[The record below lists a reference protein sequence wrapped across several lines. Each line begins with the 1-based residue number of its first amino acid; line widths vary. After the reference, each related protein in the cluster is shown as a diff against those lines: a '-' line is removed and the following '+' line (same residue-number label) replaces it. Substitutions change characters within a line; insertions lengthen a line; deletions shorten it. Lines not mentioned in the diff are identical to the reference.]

1 MGIVLHQVALIALI
15 TQPPELAQV
24 VAVIE
29 EELREGLDAPKGVA
43 GSRERSLVVAVEED
57 HWDLLDA
64 ADIGA
69 KANHRLAEIEVPDH
83 REVVGKFR
91 ADLDALAWR
100 RAARQSSGAKLRQNR
115 DDGRNAKMFGGH
127 SPLPSGKYSPNAA
140 NSRHVPRNRFYRPI
154 ANGAAKAPS
163 CRTHPSSANNFETLT
178 SQNFLAFCEQLFQ
191 KLVT

>member
-43 GSRERSLVVAVEED
+43 GSRERSIVVSVEED

-69 KANHRLAEIEVPDH
+69 KANHRLAEREVPDH
-83 REVVGKFR
+83 LEVIWKFR
-91 ADLDALAWR
+91 ADLDALACR
-100 RAARQSSGAKLRQNR
+100 RAARPSSGARLRKTH
-115 DDGRNAKMFGGH
+115 DDGINAK
-127 SPLPSGKYSPNAA
+127 
-140 NSRHVPRNRFYRPI
+140 
-154 ANGAAKAPS
+154 
-163 CRTHPSSANNFETLT
+163 
-178 SQNFLAFCEQLFQ
+178 
-191 KLVT
+191 

>member
-1 MGIVLHQVALIALI
+1 MGTVLHQVALIALI

-43 GSRERSLVVAVEED
+43 GSRERSIVVAVEED

-83 REVVGKFR
+83 RKAVGKRR

-100 RAARQSSGAKLRQNR
+100 RGARQSRRAKLQQNR
-115 DDGRNAKMFGGH
+115 DDGRNAKMLGGH
-127 SPLPSGKYSPNAA
+127 GPLPRGLLHREAMVMA
-140 NSRHVPRNRFYRPI
+140 NVNRHD
-154 ANGAAKAPS
+154 
-163 CRTHPSSANNFETLT
+163 LT
-178 SQNFLAFCEQLFQ
+178 F
-191 KLVT
+191 

>member
-43 GSRERSLVVAVEED
+43 GGRERSIVVAVEED
-57 HWDLLDA
+57 HRDVLDT

-69 KANHRLAEIEVPDH
+69 KADHRLAEIEVSDH
-83 REVVGKFR
+83 REVVGKLR

-100 RAARQSSGAKLRQNR
+100 RAARQSCGAKLQQNR

-127 SPLPSGKYSPNAA
+127 SPLPLWKVVRRLPPDPVSTCIEVCFTVK
-140 NSRHVPRNRFYRPI
+140 RW
-154 ANGAAKAPS
+154 
-163 CRTHPSSANNFETLT
+163 
-178 SQNFLAFCEQLFQ
+178 
-191 KLVT
+191 